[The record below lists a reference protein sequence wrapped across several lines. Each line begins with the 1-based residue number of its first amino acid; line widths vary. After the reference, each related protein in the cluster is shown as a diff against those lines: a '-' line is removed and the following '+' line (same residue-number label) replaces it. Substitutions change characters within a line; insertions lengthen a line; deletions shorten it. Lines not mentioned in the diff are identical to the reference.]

1 MRVPA
6 YSIEAAKWSNALW
19 IITSFFLIIIVECQ
33 NVFAAF
39 RLFNGINLKFVCK
52 ITGITCALVI
62 VGIGFIYM
70 IRIVGCSFSA
80 FDAGTV

>member
-6 YSIEAAKWSNALW
+6 YSIEAAKWSNAHW
-19 IITSFFLIIIVECQ
+19 IRANFFLIIVVEYKT
-33 NVFAAF
+33 F
-39 RLFNGINLKFVCK
+39 RLFNGIYLKFICK
-52 ITGITCALVI
+52 ITGITCTFVI

-70 IRIVGCSFSA
+70 IGVIGRSFSA